1 MAIYIIFFLLNMLVG
16 ALMLSKK
23 NKNNPIRKSGYLT
36 FTTLQYGIL
45 AGLRSANVGWDTVT
59 YERLFNEI
67 PDSFQAVAST
77 HFREEIGFNY
87 LCSLIKICGGNYQA
101 FLLITSIFIVGS
113 CCIFIY
119 RHSHNVLM
127 SVFIILCFPYYYT
140 SLDIIRHYLAV
151 SFFLLGYKYVIQR
164 DFIKF
169 LIFILLGS
177 LFHRIA
183 FLFLAFY
190 FIRYF
195 KWNAIT
201 AALSIAV
208 TAFLTVYLDTIS
220 TAIMVLL
227 HKTDYTN
234 SYWVGVEAGG
244 GKTMIMYLIVLII
257 AILGFHNIKPKSRT
271 IIDSDSVTQIMF
283 LFLCAVIF
291 MKARMIIRLMVVFI
305 PLMAIA
311 MPRFLCDK
319 ERAGNRMTMRI
330 LNGVFICIGTA
341 YHVYLLASN
350 WQNVVPYETY

>member
-1 MAIYIIFFLLNMLVG
+1 MIIYIIFFLLNMLIG
-16 ALMLSKK
+16 ALLLNKK
-23 NKNNPIRKSGYLT
+23 NKNNPAHKSAYLI

-45 AGLRSANVGWDTVT
+45 AGLRSTNVGWDTIT
-59 YERLFNEI
+59 YSRLFSEV
-67 PDSFQAVAST
+67 PDSFQAVAHT

-87 LCSLIKICGGNYQA
+87 LCSLIKICGGDYQT

-201 AALSIAV
+201 AVLSIAV

-291 MKARMIIRLMVVFI
+291 TKARMIIRLMVVFI

-311 MPRFLCDK
+311 MPRFLCDQ
-319 ERAGNRMTMRI
+319 ERAGNKKTMRI